1 MSLEGENDYINSQD
15 CCMCN
20 YKIKGKDKVRYHC
33 YAINEYKGPAHKECS
48 KISRKLPIIFHNLE
62 RYDGHIIFTE
72 LNKFTDIDIQVIP
85 KSSEKCMSIIINNS
99 IVFLDS
105 LQFCKASLDSLAGNL
120 EDKDFKHLMSKFS
133 SDKLEILRKKDAYP
147 YEWVDSYK
155 RLLYP
160 RLPPKEAFY
169 SSIDDGKR
177 GEGDE
182 HISEE

>member
-1 MSLEGENDYINSQD
+1 
-15 CCMCN
+15 
-20 YKIKGKDKVRYHC
+20 
-33 YAINEYKGPAHKECS
+33 
-48 KISRKLPIIFHNLE
+48 
-62 RYDGHIIFTE
+62 
-72 LNKFTDIDIQVIP
+72 
-85 KSSEKCMSIIINNS
+85 MSIIINKN
-99 IVFLDS
+99 IIFLDS
-105 LQFCKASLDSLAGNL
+105 LQFYKGSLDSLAGNL
-120 EDKDFKHLMSKFS
+120 QDSDFKHLMSEFPPN
-133 SDKLEILRKKDAYP
+133 KLEILRKKDAYP